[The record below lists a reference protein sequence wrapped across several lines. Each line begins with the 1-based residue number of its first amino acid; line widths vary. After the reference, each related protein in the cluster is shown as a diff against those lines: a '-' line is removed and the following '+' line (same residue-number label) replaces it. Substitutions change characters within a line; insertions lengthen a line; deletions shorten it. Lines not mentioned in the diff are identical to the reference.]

1 MNPSKQQIEDLLKNL
16 DNDLVLCFK
25 CKKKDKKHKMIGLYN
40 HKTKNTEYMCSLCFK
55 LQHKRRIK

>member
-1 MNPSKQQIEDLLKNL
+1 MNPSNQQQIEDLLKNL

-40 HKTKNTEYMCSLCFK
+40 HKTKNNWIYVFFMF
-55 LQHKRRIK
+55 